1 MLLEVGN
8 DAPNFSLQN
17 QNDETITLA
26 DLKGK
31 KVVIWFY
38 PKANTPGWTIEGKGF
53 RDEFQKF
60 ENENVVILG
69 VSADPVKKQKSFCD
83 KKGFQYDLLSD
94 ETHEMLEAYG
104 VWGKKKFMGR
114 EFMGIIRSTY
124 LIDKKG
130 KILKVWDNVKVKDH
144 AKEVLET
151 LQSIVKK

>member
-114 EFMGIIRSTY
+114 EYMGITRMTY
-124 LIDKKG
+124 IIDETG
-130 KILKVWDNVKVKDH
+130 KIKHVIEKVKTMSH
-144 AKEVLET
+144 AQDILE
-151 LQSIVKK
+151 II